1 MRRALVTGATGML
14 GAYLVEALAGAGC
27 AVRAVV
33 RDANAAAWLRPLG
46 ADLVAGDVRDAA
58 VLREAAAA
66 CDVVFHAAAV
76 VGPGL
81 DYTPFREA
89 NVDGTEHVID
99 ACAAAGARL
108 LHVSSTAVYGAARYE
123 MAPVDESTPF
133 PALPDHD
140 AYGRS
145 KQESERLV
153 VDAHERGVVQCAV
166 VRPPPMYGDRDRHFV
181 PRVGAVLSRGV
192 FPLIGGGA
200 TTLPLVHARNV
211 ADGAIL
217 AAAAL
222 GAQGRA
228 YNLTADYPITVTDLV
243 RLASDGLGRRVFA
256 PRIPLVAGRA
266 LFRVLEVG
274 LVIAGRRAESK
285 RSAGTLDL
293 LTKDNPFR
301 ADRARRELGW
311 APAVTPERGI
321 PAAFRWWSDSLSVS
335 RRASR

>member
-1 MRRALVTGATGML
+1 MNRALVTGATGML
-14 GAYLVEALAGAGC
+14 GAYLVEALAGQGC
-27 AVRAVV
+27 TVRALV
-33 RDANAAAWLRPLG
+33 RDARAAGWLRPLG
-46 ADLVAGDVRDAA
+46 AELVPGDVRDAA
-58 VLREAAAA
+58 AVRAAATG

-81 DYTPFREA
+81 DWAPFREA
-89 NVDGTEHVID
+89 NVDGTQHVID

-108 LHVSSTAVYGAARYE
+108 LHVSSTAVYGASRYE
-123 MAPVDESTPF
+123 MAPVTESTPVPGL
-133 PALPDHD
+133 PAHD

-153 VDAHERGVVQCAV
+153 FDAHERGVVQCAV
-166 VRPPPMYGDRDRHFV
+166 VRPPPMYGERDRHFV

-192 FPLIGGGA
+192 FPLIGGGT

-217 AAAAL
+217 AATAL

-228 YNLTADYPITVTDLV
+228 YNLTADYPITMARLV
-243 RLASDGLGRRVFA
+243 RLASAGLGRRVFA

-266 LFRVLEVG
+266 LFAVLEIA
-274 LVIAGRRAESK
+274 LAAAGRRAVSK
-285 RSAGTLDL
+285 RSGSTLDM
-293 LTKDNPFR
+293 LTKNNPFP
-301 ADRARRELGW
+301 AEHARHELGW
-311 APAVTPERGI
+311 EPAITPGLGI
-321 PAAFRWWSDSLSVS
+321 PAAFRWWAESRSVS

>member
-1 MRRALVTGATGML
+1 MRRVLVTGATGML
-14 GAYLVEALAGAGC
+14 GAYLAETLASSGC
-27 AVRAVV
+27 PVRALV

-46 ADLVAGDVRDAA
+46 AELVAGDVRDAA
-58 VLREAAAA
+58 VVREATAG
-66 CDVVFHAAAV
+66 CDVVFHTAAM

-81 DYTPFREA
+81 NYAPFREA
-89 NVDGTEHVID
+89 NVDGTQHVID
-99 ACAAAGARL
+99 ACAASGARL
-108 LHVSSTAVYGAARYE
+108 LHVSSTAVYGASRYE

-133 PALPDHD
+133 PALPEHD

-145 KQESERLV
+145 KQESEQLV
-153 VDAHERGVVQCAV
+153 FGAHERGAVQCAV
-166 VRPPPMYGDRDRHFV
+166 VRPPPMYGERDRHFV

-192 FPLIGGGA
+192 FPLIGGGT

-217 AAAAL
+217 AAIAL

-228 YNLTADYPITVTDLV
+228 YNLTADYSVTVADLV
-243 RLASDGLGRRVFA
+243 RLASVGLGRRVFA

-266 LFRVLEVG
+266 LFGVLEVALLLSG
-274 LVIAGRRAESK
+274 KRPVSK
-285 RSAGTLDL
+285 RSGGTFDM
-293 LTKDNPFR
+293 LTKDNPFP

-311 APAVTPERGI
+311 APAITPDRGI
-321 PAAFRWWSDSLSVS
+321 PAAFRWWSESRSVS